1 MEFSTFQL
9 NCLGNISNEF
19 FAVES
24 REVSLKGTAYDF
36 SVNYNAID
44 ISDILNV
51 HKYFIVKNNIKNYSG
66 LLNI

>member
-51 HKYFIVKNNIKNYSG
+51 HKYFIVKNNIKNCSG